1 MAHVTTTEQGS
12 ITSVSTQLSQ
22 EFFAQNPDGTPLPAG
37 GAYETDWV
45 LIRGAPRVLI
55 HAQQTAGAVA
65 ATVFVE
71 IAISDDDNGLIKALV
86 LQTFLTPALTPV
98 SIALNHVPAKL
109 LRLRVQAPGLPG
121 GNSVRAELAIMAA
134 Q

>member
-22 EFFAQNPDGTPLPAG
+22 EFFAENPDGALLPAG
-37 GAYETDWV
+37 GVYATDWI

-55 HAQQTAGAVA
+55 HALQTAGAVA

-71 IAISDDDNGLIKALV
+71 IAISDDDTGLIKALV

-98 SIALNHVPAKL
+98 PITLNHVPAKL
-109 LRLRVQAPGLPG
+109 LRLRVHAPAPPT
-121 GNSVRAELAIMAA
+121 GNAVRVELAIMAA